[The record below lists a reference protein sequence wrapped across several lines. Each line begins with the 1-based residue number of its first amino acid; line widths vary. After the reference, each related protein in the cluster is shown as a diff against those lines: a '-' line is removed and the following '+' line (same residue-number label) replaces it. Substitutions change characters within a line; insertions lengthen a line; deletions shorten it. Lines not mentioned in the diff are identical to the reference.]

1 MHTIRI
7 SMSLR
12 VNWNDTR
19 VSVIAGSQSIYL
31 SAKDQK
37 RIWSPNMA
45 INSNKISSKIEE
57 EEFILEKKPDTGPV
71 HLVKFWSFGIPQLLM
86 TQVNLLVSLGVL
98 F

>member
-37 RIWSPNMA
+37 RIWSPSMA
-45 INSNKISSKIEE
+45 INSNKISWKIEE
-57 EEFILEKKPDTGPV
+57 EEFVLRKKPDTGPV
-71 HLVKFWSFGIPQLLM
+71 HLVRILEFWNTILRKNFL
-86 TQVNLLVSLGVL
+86 
-98 F
+98 